1 MSARGGDGYDAVV
14 VGSGP
19 NGLIGAV
26 TLAEAGQRVL
36 LVEGARQFGGGL
48 RSEAS
53 TLDGFTH
60 DVCATVLPLAR
71 ASAAFRDLR
80 LPVEWAHPAV
90 PAAHPLDGQDAVLIQ
105 RDLACAAD
113 GLGPDARAWRATVG
127 ATARAGLELVD
138 SLLSPLEWPRAP
150 LPAVARYGALGLLPA
165 TALAAAAFRGQRARA
180 ALAGM
185 AAHSMLDL
193 RAPITGGYGLLLAA
207 LAHQV
212 GWPLVRGGSQRLADA
227 LVERLRQ
234 LGGEAVSGCR
244 VRSLADVPAAPVLL
258 LDLTPRQVL
267 AVAGDRLPGRYARRL
282 AAYRYGPGVFKL
294 DWALSGPV
302 PWRDPAVAAAGT
314 VHLGGTLAEIA
325 EGEADVAK
333 GRLPRKPFVLA
344 VQPCVADPS
353 RAPAGKH
360 VLWAYCHVPGGS
372 PADMTTAI
380 EDQVERFAPGFRDL
394 ILARHAMSPADLEQ
408 HNPNLVGGDIG
419 GGSAALSQ
427 FLRRPRYS
435 PRPWATP
442 LPGVYLCSAA
452 TPPGAGVHGMGGYHA
467 ARLALRR

>member
-1 MSARGGDGYDAVV
+1 M
-14 VGSGP
+14 
-19 NGLIGAV
+19 

-48 RSEAS
+48 RSAAS
-53 TLDGFTH
+53 TLPGFTH
-60 DVCATVLPLAR
+60 DICATVLPLAR
-71 ASAAFRDLR
+71 ASAAFRDLP
-80 LPVEWAHPAV
+80 LPVEWAHPPV
-90 PAAHPLDGQDAVLIQ
+90 PAAHPLDGQDAVLIHQ
-105 RDLACAAD
+105 DLERAAD

-127 ATARAGLELVD
+127 ATTRAGLELVD

-165 TALAAAAFRGQRARA
+165 TALAAAAFRGQRGRA
-180 ALAGM
+180 ALAGL

-234 LGGEAVSGCR
+234 HGGEAVSGCR

-258 LDLTPRQVL
+258 LDLTPQQVL
-267 AVAGDRLPGRYARRL
+267 AVAGDLLPARYARRL

-325 EGEADVAK
+325 ESEADVAN
-333 GRLPRKPFVLA
+333 GRVPRKPFVLA

-353 RAPAGKH
+353 RAPAGQH
-360 VLWAYCHVPGGS
+360 VLWAYCHVPAGS
-372 PADMTTAI
+372 PVDMTTAI

-394 ILARHAMSPADLEQ
+394 ILARHAMSPGDLEK

-467 ARLALRR
+467 ARLALATIGR